1 MSWWAPLR
9 RSERSWGAPET
20 LLSELRAGTASPLVG
35 LALNVRGRRNDLS
48 YRGFRLVRLTVAI
61 VWLVGCGR
69 GSESAA
75 LRELG
80 GDPARG
86 VVALQHY
93 SCASCHHIP
102 GIVGATSWVGP
113 PLGRMARRKYI
124 AGVLPNTPD
133 NMLRWLRNPLEFA
146 PRSAMPDVGVS
157 DQDARDIAA
166 YLYSL
171 D

>member
-1 MSWWAPLR
+1 MSVRARLR
-9 RSERSWGAPET
+9 RSKRLCGAAET
-20 LLSELRAGTASPLVG
+20 GLPELRTEIASPRAG
-35 LALNVRGRRNDLS
+35 LALSLQWGSEGLAD
-48 YRGFRLVRLTVAI
+48 RGFRLGRLAVAI
-61 VWLVGCGR
+61 AWLVGCGR

-113 PLGRMARRKYI
+113 PLGRLARRKYI

-146 PRSAMPDVGVS
+146 PRSAMPNVGVTE
-157 DQDARDIAA
+157 QDARDMAA